1 MAEKYFKVMVAAFF
15 CIAGLSLCAGV
26 NTPTNET
33 YNVSVTQMVDADK
46 GLDLRAVGQIL
57 EKAKDAETFEKQLNA
72 PQSGV
77 NNLDLNGDGKVDYI
91 QVTEFG
97 EGEVKG
103 FSLTTEVA
111 KGEVQEVATIKI
123 QSSSEGAAKVQYQ
136 GNPAIY
142 GQNHYYHS
150 SWSPGLG
157 TGLMLGYLF
166 APHRPYYSPWG
177 WGSYPSTYR
186 TYPTVAPQTYNRR
199 QRYESARYATSRS
212 SRLGNNIRSPNHG
225 KNATR
230 IKARLKS
237 PTSSQRSFQ
246 AQRVAKTR
254 RSGGFGRSSS
264 LRRSAYN
271 RSSRSFG
278 GK

>member
-1 MAEKYFKVMVAAFF
+1 MAEKYFKMMVAAFF
-15 CIAGLSLCAGV
+15 CIAGLSLCAGMQ
-26 NTPTNET
+26 TPDES

-57 EKAKDAETFEKQLNA
+57 EKAKDAETFEKRLNA
-72 PQSGV
+72 PESGV

-91 QVTEFG
+91 HVTEFG
-97 EGEVKG
+97 EGDIKG

-123 QSSSEGAAKVQYQ
+123 QPSSEGAAEVEYQ
-136 GNPAIY
+136 GNPTIY

-166 APHRPYYSPWG
+166 APHRPYFSPWG
-177 WGSYPSTYR
+177 WGSYPSAYHAH
-186 TYPTVAPQTYNRR
+186 PTVPNGTYNRR
-199 QRYESARYATSRS
+199 QRYDSSRYATSRS
-212 SRLGNNIRSPNHG
+212 SRLGDNIRSPNHG

-230 IKARLKS
+230 VKARLKN

-264 LRRSAYN
+264 LRRSSYN